1 VRSAASV
8 ACPLLVCVCEGDQT
22 APPRAAIKMGER
34 APRGEV
40 LRYPVGHFEIYLGEP
55 FERAVAA
62 QTAFLQRHLA
72 RVAPATAVV

>member
-1 VRSAASV
+1 M
-8 ACPLLVCVCEGDQT
+8 GD
-22 APPRAAIKMGER
+22 R

-40 LRYPVGHFEIYLGEP
+40 LRFPVGHFEIYLGEP

-72 RVAPATAVV
+72 RVAPATAVI